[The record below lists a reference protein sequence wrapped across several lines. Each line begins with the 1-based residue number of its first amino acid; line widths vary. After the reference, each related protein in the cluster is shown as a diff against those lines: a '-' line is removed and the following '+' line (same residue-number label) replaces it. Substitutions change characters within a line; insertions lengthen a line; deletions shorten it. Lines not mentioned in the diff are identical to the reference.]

1 MFSFFILKNNNRR
14 LGLEKFVYLVLIFFY
29 ILIPLLYVISF
40 DDLKKNTYNFWV
52 LKTEL
57 DIYSVSNALSI
68 YFFATFF
75 IVVGIFYGK
84 KINFSY
90 GNVTNIKL
98 KVYYYFLILIS
109 VLSTLATFLYVYKI
123 GGVIQAI
130 VEANLYRAHGLKE
143 PPIGQLSKLQ
153 PFIIYSSLL
162 LLPFKKWWNYFFVF
176 VAIFYLIIEASR
188 TNVGL
193 YFFAFYLYYLNA
205 NGKFKLYKLIVPLFF
220 AVFLAVLGNSITD
233 YIETGQWVV
242 GSSAFYAI
250 VSQFSPSI
258 SNVFNMYNFVDEF
271 GLGFFYDVTSI
282 FPQKLFGFDKTV
294 KTWELLTE
302 YYLGGFYTVG
312 IPIDLFS
319 YGYSQ
324 FSYLGVVLVSSLYGL
339 FIGSSISFIK
349 FIRFTST
356 SRLQYDLSIMLEL
369 VLCFFA
375 MSLLAWG
382 SMDSTVF
389 YGNAKY
395 WIPLL
400 VFFLITKFKFQ
411 GRN

>member
-1 MFSFFILKNNNRR
+1 MPIRIGKICLLSID
-14 LGLEKFVYLVLIFFY
+14 FFY

-84 KINFSY
+84 KINFSC

-188 TNVGL
+188 N
-193 YFFAFYLYYLNA
+193 
-205 NGKFKLYKLIVPLFF
+205 
-220 AVFLAVLGNSITD
+220 
-233 YIETGQWVV
+233 QC
-242 GSSAFYAI
+242 
-250 VSQFSPSI
+250 
-258 SNVFNMYNFVDEF
+258 
-271 GLGFFYDVTSI
+271 
-282 FPQKLFGFDKTV
+282 
-294 KTWELLTE
+294 
-302 YYLGGFYTVG
+302 
-312 IPIDLFS
+312 
-319 YGYSQ
+319 
-324 FSYLGVVLVSSLYGL
+324 
-339 FIGSSISFIK
+339 
-349 FIRFTST
+349 R
-356 SRLQYDLSIMLEL
+356 
-369 VLCFFA
+369 
-375 MSLLAWG
+375 
-382 SMDSTVF
+382 
-389 YGNAKY
+389 
-395 WIPLL
+395 L
-400 VFFLITKFKFQ
+400 VFFCLFICTI
-411 GRN
+411 